1 MPVPRFP
8 FPRCSCCTGTGA
20 QLARL
25 RAWQLTPALPAKPT
39 LTGPLAWHGPVRA
52 LLALDDPRLAD
63 DCPPAA
69 AAMLGCLAAAKA
81 TCRYRAS
88 SHKAWVL
95 ASHWYSPKRPR
106 QSHVVGSC
114 SGSSGS
120 PAVFAAYAWHV
131 VRIGLLALAASSA
144 QLWLRRA
151 LPSPPSA
158 RAVRVLNAGAL
169 CAGVS
174 RLGGSVASACFAV
187 AAFSSRGARARR
199 WCSLCWRKS
208 LRRLGGFGV
217 LCRRRL
223 QLARCACST
232 LALSVLA

>member
-1 MPVPRFP
+1 VRGCIRSTWERDCELLAQRALRDPHDGCACDRCMGSSSLPVPRFP
-8 FPRCSCCTGTGA
+8 FPRCSFCTGTGA

-39 LTGPLAWHGPVRA
+39 LTVPLAWHGSVRA

-106 QSHVVGSC
+106 QSQATHSPKLGPGVLCTGED
-114 SGSSGS
+114 SSLS
-120 PAVFAAYAWHV
+120 PGLWPGTPAPSPSQSWQTARTPVP
-131 VRIGLLALAASSA
+131 VRASPGLRPGTPVPSPIQSEHQAGTPV
-144 QLWLRRA
+144 
-151 LPSPPSA
+151 PSPPQSLG
-158 RAVRVLNAGAL
+158 VRI
-169 CAGVS
+169 
-174 RLGGSVASACFAV
+174 RH
-187 AAFSSRGARARR
+187 
-199 WCSLCWRKS
+199 
-208 LRRLGGFGV
+208 
-217 LCRRRL
+217 
-223 QLARCACST
+223 
-232 LALSVLA
+232 

>member
-1 MPVPRFP
+1 MGESDCELLAQRALRDTHDGCACDRCMGSSSLPVPRFP

-39 LTGPLAWHGPVRA
+39 LTGPLAWHGPVCA

-106 QSHVVGSC
+106 QGHVVGSC

-120 PAVFAAYAWHV
+120 PAVLRLTHGMWSALVCWHWL
-131 VRIGLLALAASSA
+131 LLAHS
-144 QLWLRRA
+144 
-151 LPSPPSA
+151 
-158 RAVRVLNAGAL
+158 
-169 CAGVS
+169 CD
-174 RLGGSVASACFAV
+174 
-187 AAFSSRGARARR
+187 
-199 WCSLCWRKS
+199 
-208 LRRLGGFGV
+208 FGV
-217 LCRRRL
+217 RCRRRL

-232 LALSVLA
+232 LVLSVLAA

>member
-1 MPVPRFP
+1 MGSSSLPVPRFP

-39 LTGPLAWHGPVRA
+39 PTGPLAWHGSVRA

-120 PAVFAAYAWHV
+120 PAVLRLTHGMWSALVCWHW
-131 VRIGLLALAASSA
+131 RLLAH
-144 QLWLRRA
+144 
-151 LPSPPSA
+151 
-158 RAVRVLNAGAL
+158 
-169 CAGVS
+169 S
-174 RLGGSVASACFAV
+174 R
-187 AAFSSRGARARR
+187 
-199 WCSLCWRKS
+199 
-208 LRRLGGFGV
+208 GFGV

-232 LALSVLA
+232 LVLSVLA